1 MSLSQRSVAGSIPRT
16 SEYFLQI
23 LKWPERPFGQ
33 FDRNKPLE
41 AVAGRSNIL
50 NSCTNSVNFRFF
62 SINLSPD
69 VCSIKVGSN
78 FLVMG
83 MDLTVSL
90 GHPYRLTDLKFQS
103 DSFGVPGWNPTEFDI
118 C

>member
-23 LKWPERPFGQ
+23 LKWSERPLGHP
-33 FDRNKPLE
+33 DRNKPLE

-50 NSCTNSVNFRFF
+50 NSCTNSVKFEF
-62 SINLSPD
+62 SGINLSPD
-69 VCSIKVGSN
+69 VCYIKVGSN
-78 FLVMG
+78 FLVTG

-90 GHPYRLTDLKFQS
+90 GHPNRLTDLT
-103 DSFGVPGWNPTEFDI
+103 V
-118 C
+118 